1 MGACPVIRF
10 PRFVVALA
18 LAATFASWT
27 AAAAPLSAYGKLPTI
42 EAASVSPSGHA
53 VALVLTDGED
63 RLIVVQDLASKQMTL
78 RAGTGRAKVRHV
90 RWAGDGHLLIITTVT
105 ANPMDVRTT
114 QREWAMGFSMDLKTK
129 KVLPLLRDAEYAMN
143 TIYGLPVVRT
153 YNGEP
158 TVFVQGIKFVNN
170 EGRVSLFRIDL
181 DRASSRIVEVG
192 GPDTRDWVVG
202 VDGEPVAQELYD
214 FRTGRWAIKLRAG
227 NGSWRE
233 ALGVMAPLDPP
244 SMMGLGPDGKSVL
257 YETID
262 GEKLVWKE
270 ARFDDAPAAAPVP
283 VSGSQGALYDP
294 QDGRLSGH
302 YALVGEQGRY
312 TFLNP
317 QDQRIWKAVTAAFPG
332 AIVSLQSWS
341 GDRKKIVVRVDSP
354 DEGPAYALVDLNTRQ
369 ATWLG
374 PEYMGVK
381 AADVARQTPIRFKA
395 RDGLEL
401 TGYLTVPKGR
411 EAQRLPLIVFP
422 HGGPAS
428 RDTPGFDWWA
438 QGMASRGY
446 AVLQVNFRGSEG
458 LGDALLEAG
467 YGQWGRKMQTDLSDG
482 VHYLAAEGRIDPKR
496 VCIVGASYGGYAA
509 LAGAALDTGV
519 YRCAASFGGLSDLG
533 RFVSWSRA
541 KRGPSAFRYWT
552 RFMGAEEDR
561 KVLAEIS
568 PAAHVDKVTIP
579 VLLIHGKDD
588 SVVPLEQSQIMAD
601 ALRGAG
607 KPVELVVQKGED
619 HWLSRGETR
628 LQTLETTMAFIEKH
642 NPPD

>member
-1 MGACPVIRF
+1 MSIVRVLF
-10 PRFVVALA
+10 A
-18 LAATFASWT
+18 LAAACFAMPAT
-27 AAAAPLSAYGKLPTI
+27 AAPLSAYGKLPTI

-53 VALVLTDGED
+53 VAMSLTDGED
-63 RLIVVQDLASKQMTL
+63 RLIVVQDLATQKLTM
-78 RAGTGRAKVRHV
+78 RAATGRAKVRYV
-90 RWAGDGHLLIITTVT
+90 RWAGDHHLLIITTVT
-105 ANPMDVRTT
+105 ATPMDVMTS
-114 QREWAMGFSMDLKTK
+114 QREWTMGFRMDLKTQ
-129 KVLPLLRDAEYAMN
+129 KVLPLMRDVEQAMN
-143 TIYGLPVVRT
+143 TIYGAPIVRT

-170 EGRVSLFRIDL
+170 EGRLSLFRIDM
-181 DRASSRIVEVG
+181 DRATSKMIEVG
-192 GPDTRDWVVG
+192 GSDTRDWVVG
-202 VDGEPVAQELYD
+202 VDGQAAAQELYD
-214 FRTGRWAIKLRAG
+214 LKTGRWSVKLKTPSGA
-227 NGSWRE
+227 WRE
-233 ALGVMAPLDPP
+233 AVTATALNDPP

-257 YETID
+257 YETLD
-262 GEKLVWKE
+262 DDQRPVWRE
-270 ARFDDAPAAAPVP
+270 ARFDDAAPGAPLP
-283 VSGSQGALYDP
+283 VSGSQGPIYDP
-294 QDGRLSGH
+294 QDGRLAGSH
-302 YALVGEQGRY
+302 ALVGEEGRY

-317 QDQRIWKAVTAAFPG
+317 NDQTVWKAVTAAFPG
-332 AIVSLQSWS
+332 AIVALESWS
-341 GDRKKIVVRVDSP
+341 NDRKKIVVRVDSP
-354 DEGPAYALVDLNTRQ
+354 DEGPAYAIVDLNTRK

-374 PEYMGVK
+374 AEYLEVK
-381 AADVARQTPIRFKA
+381 AEDVALQKPIRFKA
-395 RDGLEL
+395 RDGLQL

-411 EAQRLPLIVFP
+411 EAKALPLIVFP
-422 HGGPAS
+422 HGGPAA

-482 VHYLAAEGRIDPKR
+482 VAYLAAEGKIDPKR

-533 RFVSWSRA
+533 RFVTWSKI
-541 KRGPSAFRYWT
+541 KRGQGAFRYWT

-568 PAAHVDKVTIP
+568 PALYIDKVSIP

-588 SVVPLEQSQIMAD
+588 SVVPFDQSQVMAE
-601 ALRGAG
+601 ALRKAG
-607 KPVELVVQKGED
+607 KPVELVIQKGED

-628 LQTLETTMAFIEKH
+628 LQTLETTMAFVEKH
-642 NPPD
+642 NPPN